1 MKKFL
6 LRQKGI
12 EKAIGKF
19 DSKVEAV
26 DVMDGYIED
35 NNDNL
40 DSDDEGYL
48 TPFDFTLDEIEDK
61 EINELVTNYE
71 EARKY
76 LGGKPNADFAVTK
89 KLQSNNSLDLSGVAH
104 LVDEMNPR
112 HLKALAA
119 LNKLFTIAEAWNKAD
134 DFVPDFSNQN
144 QYKYY
149 PWFVYDRDAAGFVS
163 ALRMMRLRIRM
174 RFSVLGFALRPQI
187 GHGNS
192 VKCLPTCT
200 TKCSFSN
207 RMCFIVKQIG
217 YGKRTWA
224 GIQEP
229 DST

>member
-35 NNDNL
+35 NNEDL

-76 LGGKPNADFAVTK
+76 LGGKPNADFNVTK
-89 KLQSNNSLDLSGVAH
+89 KLQSNNCLDLSGVAH

-134 DFVPDFSNQN
+134 DFVPDFNNTN

-149 PWFVYDRDAAGFVS
+149 PWFVYDRDAAGFVCAHTNS
-163 ALRMMRLRIRM
+163 TAAGTYADFGSRLCFKTANRARQFGEM
-174 RFSVLGFALRPQI
+174 FADLY
-187 GHGNS
+187 NE
-192 VKCLPTCT
+192 VFLFK
-200 TKCSFSN
+200 
-207 RMCFIVKQIG
+207 
-217 YGKRTWA
+217 
-224 GIQEP
+224 
-229 DST
+229 

>member
-26 DVMDGYIED
+26 DVMDNYIED
-35 NNDNL
+35 NNEDL
-40 DSDDEGYL
+40 GSDDEGYL

-76 LGGKPNADFAVTK
+76 LGGKPNADFNVTK
-89 KLQSNNSLDLSGVAH
+89 KLQSNNCLDLSGVAH

-134 DFVPDFSNQN
+134 DFVPDFSNAN

-163 ALRMMRLRIRM
+163 AAANNTATNASANFGSRLCFKTANRARQFGEM
-174 RFSVLGFALRPQI
+174 FADLY
-187 GHGNS
+187 NE
-192 VKCLPTCT
+192 VFLFK
-200 TKCSFSN
+200 
-207 RMCFIVKQIG
+207 
-217 YGKRTWA
+217 
-224 GIQEP
+224 
-229 DST
+229 